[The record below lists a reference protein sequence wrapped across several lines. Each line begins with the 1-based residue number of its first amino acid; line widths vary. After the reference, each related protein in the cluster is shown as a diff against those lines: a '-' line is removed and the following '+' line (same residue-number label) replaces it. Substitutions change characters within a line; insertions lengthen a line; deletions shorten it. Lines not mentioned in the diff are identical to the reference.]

1 MICAQEIGKPDPLR
15 RVGLAALGEVAA
27 FGGAPI
33 IAGAAILAPMSG
45 ITDLGM
51 RRAARR
57 FGATL
62 AFSEMVASDEFLASN
77 GEARLRAEGEGAE
90 PHAAQLVGSEPL
102 AMAEAARRLEG
113 SGARLID
120 INMGCPSRRVSGRLA
135 GCALMRDLD
144 QAGRLIDA
152 VASAVRAPV
161 SVKMRLGWDEGERN
175 APALARRAEAA
186 GARMITVHGRTRSQ
200 MYNGAADWTAVG
212 EVVAAVR
219 APVVVNGDCRSLE
232 DARAMLAQ
240 SGAEGVM
247 IGRAAVGAPWL
258 VGAIARALQ
267 TGAPLAEPSAAERCA
282 AALTHIEW
290 LLTALGRTAGLRH
303 ARKHLSAYAEK
314 AGAPE
319 ALRRALVTSEDADEA
334 LRLLARAFTPQA
346 RQEAA

>member
-1 MICAQEIGKPDPLR
+1 MISAQEIGKPDPSR
-15 RVGLAALGEVAA
+15 RVGPPAFGEAAALG
-27 FGGAPI
+27 
-33 IAGAAILAPMSG
+33 GAAILAPMSG
-45 ITDLGM
+45 ITDLAM

-62 AFSEMVASDEFLASN
+62 AFSEMVASDEFLACN

-90 PHAAQLVGSEPL
+90 PHAAQLVGCEPL

-113 SGARLID
+113 AGARLID

-144 QAGRLIDA
+144 QAGRLIEA
-152 VASAVRAPV
+152 VAGAVRAPV

-186 GARMITVHGRTRSQ
+186 GACMITVHGRTRAQ
-200 MYNGAADWTAVG
+200 MYNGRADWTAVG

-240 SGAEGVM
+240 SGASAVM

-258 VGAIARALQ
+258 VGAIASALQ
-267 TGAPLAEPSAAERCA
+267 TGAPLAEPTAEERGA
-282 AALTHIEW
+282 TALTHIEW
-290 LLTALGRTAGLRH
+290 LLAALGRTAGLRH

-319 ALRRALVTSEDADEA
+319 TLRRALVTSDDADEA
-334 LRLLARAFTPQA
+334 LRLLARAFAPESQ
-346 RQEAA
+346 QEAA

>member
-1 MICAQEIGKPDPLR
+1 
-15 RVGLAALGEVAA
+15 
-27 FGGAPI
+27 
-33 IAGAAILAPMSG
+33 MSG

-51 RRAARR
+51 RRAARQ

-90 PHAAQLVGSEPL
+90 PHAAQLVGSEPS

-113 SGARLID
+113 AGARFID

-144 QAGRLIDA
+144 QAERLIATVAAA
-152 VASAVRAPV
+152 VNAPV
-161 SVKMRLGWDEGERN
+161 SVKMRLGWDETERN
-175 APALARRAEAA
+175 APDLARRAEAA
-186 GARMITVHGRTRSQ
+186 GATMITVHGRTRAQ
-200 MYNGAADWTAVG
+200 MYNGQADWAAVA
-212 EVVAAVR
+212 EVVAAVK
-219 APVVVNGDCRSLE
+219 APVVVNGDCRGLD
-232 DARAMLAQ
+232 DARAMLAKSRAQ
-240 SGAEGVM
+240 AVM

-258 VGAIARALQ
+258 VGAVAQALK
-267 TGAPLAEPSAAERCA
+267 TGAPLAEPSVDARRE
-282 AALTHIEW
+282 AALAHIEW

-319 ALRRALVTSEDADEA
+319 TLRRALVTSEDADEA
-334 LRLLARAFTPQA
+334 LRLLARAFAPQSD
-346 RQEAA
+346 REAA